1 MKEIKTSSGG
11 TARFDARLSKEQK
24 DYLEYAAKLGGY
36 RTLSEFIINSAQEK
50 AQMIVKEHDQILKSD
65 NDREIF
71 FNEMLNPGMPNQEL
85 HQAAEKYI
93 EYIRKNELSD
103 KNS

>member
-1 MKEIKTSSGG
+1 METKTRSGG

-50 AQMIVKEHDQILKSD
+50 AQMIVKEYDQILKSD
-65 NDREIF
+65 HDREIF
-71 FNEMLNPGMPNQEL
+71 FAELLNPGLPNQEL
-85 HQAAEKYI
+85 QLATEKYI
-93 EYIRKNELSD
+93 EYIRGNELSD
-103 KNS
+103 